1 MFFVF
6 LMSAMDSSS
15 LSPKKNKFTKILLPS
30 WIVNER
36 KI

>member
-6 LMSAMDSSS
+6 LMSAMDSPSM
-15 LSPKKNKFTKILLPS
+15 SPKKNKFTKGLLPS
-30 WIVNER
+30 WIINER